1 MIVEPFPAK
10 THQMIRDARRRGL
23 TIGCVPTMGALHE
36 GHVSLIRQAK
46 SECDFVVA
54 TIFVNPTQ
62 FAPNEDFSK
71 YPRTLEADLEMC
83 REAGASL
90 VFTPQ
95 TTDMYSPDAETI
107 VRVTKLSTVL
117 EGAHRPG
124 HFDGVTT
131 VVSKLFLITDPDK
144 AYFGQKD
151 FQQQLVIRRMVT
163 DLNFPVQIVTCPI
176 IRESDG
182 LAMSSR
188 NRYLSPDERRTA
200 AQLYQALMLGEKL
213 AKETTLSPPEISA
226 RMQAHL
232 ESAGGIQV
240 QYVVLADTSSLEPL
254 TARTAPQA
262 VGLIA
267 ARVGTT
273 RLIDNLVISL

>member
-1 MIVEPFPAK
+1 MK
-10 THQMIRDARRRGL
+10 KGL
-23 TIGCVPTMGALHE
+23 NQYAPMQGIMPLRELLCEKASALYGAL
-36 GHVSLIRQAK
+36 
-46 SECDFVVA
+46 
-54 TIFVNPTQ
+54 
-62 FAPNEDFSK
+62 
-71 YPRTLEADLEMC
+71 
-83 REAGASL
+83 
-90 VFTPQ
+90 
-95 TTDMYSPDAETI
+95 YSPDSETI

-254 TARTAPQA
+254 TARTVPRA